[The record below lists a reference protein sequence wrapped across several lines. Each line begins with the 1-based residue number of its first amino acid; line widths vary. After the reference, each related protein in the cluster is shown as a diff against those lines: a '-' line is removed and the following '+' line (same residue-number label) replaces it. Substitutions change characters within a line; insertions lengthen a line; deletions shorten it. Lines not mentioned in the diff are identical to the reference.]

1 MIKKKSKN
9 KQTNLSLRNKIEQKV
24 AREFL
29 LVMEFFR
36 TPNKTSK
43 PQNVRTKPQNKAT
56 IMQSMELRIKQNQ
69 KSSILKSLYIQQKYT
84 LRN

>member
-36 TPNKTSK
+36 IPNKTSK

>member
-9 KQTNLSLRNKIEQKV
+9 KQTNISLRNKIEQKV

-43 PQNVRTKPQNKAT
+43 PQNKADYHYAKHGIKNKTK
-56 IMQSMELRIKQNQ
+56 Q
-69 KSSILKSLYIQQKYT
+69 KSSILKSLHIQQKYT

>member
-24 AREFL
+24 AREVL

-36 TPNKTSK
+36 IPNKTSK